1 MVDKVVMRIENC
13 LVEGSYNNKKIE
25 GMAIYE
31 EGGSRE
37 NKEKQV
43 EWNNKGYMG
52 TERYGR
58 DVVRKGGNKIME
70 ERVPYIVELPPEEE
84 NKEEGIGE
92 KQEVVIGRG
101 DENEEGIVRGIM
113 QLRLKKDVTEMEGE
127 VMKVQNKRF
136 KKMEMQEKGD
146 MVSEGKEY
154 REIWKV
160 EEKEKKREVVEI
172 RKRRMVIRRRRVGK
186 KEMDRRLKINETDLW
201 EIPVIMAEGLR
212 DGRVNG
218 GDEMMSG
225 GEGFS
230 GCPIT
235 ATKGL

>member
-1 MVDKVVMRIENC
+1 
-13 LVEGSYNNKKIE
+13 
-25 GMAIYE
+25 
-31 EGGSRE
+31 
-37 NKEKQV
+37 
-43 EWNNKGYMG
+43 
-52 TERYGR
+52 
-58 DVVRKGGNKIME
+58 
-70 ERVPYIVELPPEEE
+70 
-84 NKEEGIGE
+84 
-92 KQEVVIGRG
+92 
-101 DENEEGIVRGIM
+101 
-113 QLRLKKDVTEMEGE
+113 
-127 VMKVQNKRF
+127 
-136 KKMEMQEKGD
+136 

-160 EEKEKKREVVEI
+160 EEREKKREVVEI

-225 GEGFS
+225 AEGFS
-230 GCPIT
+230 GCLIT

>member
-1 MVDKVVMRIENC
+1 MEREERAEVAKKVSNTEEKEKRIEKEVNERMVDKVVMRIENC
-13 LVEGSYNNKKIE
+13 LVEGSYNNKKTK

-70 ERVPYIVELPPEEE
+70 ERVPYIVELPSEEE

-101 DENEEGIVRGIM
+101 DENEEGIVRGII
-113 QLRLKKDVTEMEGE
+113 QLRLKK
-127 VMKVQNKRF
+127 
-136 KKMEMQEKGD
+136 
-146 MVSEGKEY
+146 
-154 REIWKV
+154 
-160 EEKEKKREVVEI
+160 
-172 RKRRMVIRRRRVGK
+172 
-186 KEMDRRLKINETDLW
+186 
-201 EIPVIMAEGLR
+201 
-212 DGRVNG
+212 
-218 GDEMMSG
+218 
-225 GEGFS
+225 
-230 GCPIT
+230 GCD
-235 ATKGL
+235 